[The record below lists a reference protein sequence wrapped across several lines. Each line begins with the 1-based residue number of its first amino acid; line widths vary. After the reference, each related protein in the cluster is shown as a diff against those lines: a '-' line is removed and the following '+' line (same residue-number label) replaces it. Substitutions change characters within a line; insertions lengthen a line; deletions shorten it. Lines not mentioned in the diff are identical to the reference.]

1 MRQYTAIII
10 LIFFSLSVYKGIC
23 NKNTPVKKSS
33 LDVPVKVYKN
43 SRIIR
48 VTNLN
53 SEGPGSFR
61 EAIEASGPRVI
72 VFEVGGVID
81 LDKKTV
87 AVKEPFVTIAG
98 QTAPSPGI
106 TFIKAGIRIVTHD
119 VFIQHIRVRPGD
131 AGEPKK
137 SGWEPD
143 GISTSGGECYN
154 IVVDHCSVTWAVD
167 ENLSASGARTE
178 GPDKTSHKVTFSN
191 CIIAEG
197 LDNSSHA
204 KGRHSK
210 GSLIHDFC
218 REISIIGNLY
228 AHNSRRNPYFKAHTT
243 GAVINNLIYN
253 PRSCAIQMDY
263 PESEW
268 KEAAI
273 KPENGRISVVGNV
286 LYYGV
291 NTRENL
297 ALVGRKGDAFMHD
310 NLSYKM
316 NGSPAP
322 LVSGKINILPEKPF
336 WPNNIKALPA
346 SQVVDYVTKNAGA
359 RPKDR
364 DETDKRIIHDFL
376 NKEGK
381 IIDSQVEVEGYP
393 KAKMTHRSLIIPVSK
408 LEVWLNKFTDEV
420 Q

>member
-1 MRQYTAIII
+1 MVIMKLYYLTIITLLTI
-10 LIFFSLSVYKGIC
+10 TVSCG
-23 NKNTPVKKSS
+23 KN
-33 LDVPVKVYKN
+33 LNIPVKVYPN
-43 SRIIR
+43 SKVIR

-53 SEGPGSFR
+53 ADGPGSFK
-61 EAIEASGPRVI
+61 EAIETAGPRLI

-81 LDKKTV
+81 LNKSSISI
-87 AVKEPFVTIAG
+87 KEPFATVAG

-106 TFIKAGIRIVTHD
+106 TLIKGGISIYTHD
-119 VFIQHIRVRPGD
+119 IFIQHIRIRPGD

-154 IVVDHCSVTWAVD
+154 IVVDHCSITWAVD
-167 ENLSASGARTE
+167 ENLSASGTRTE

-197 LDNSSHA
+197 LNDSSHA
-204 KGRHSK
+204 KGKHSK

-243 GAVINNLIYN
+243 GAIINNLIYN
-253 PRSCAIQMDY
+253 PRSAAIQMDF

-268 KEAAI
+268 KGTSV
-273 KPENGRISVVGNV
+273 KPGNGKLSIVGNV
-286 LYYGV
+286 LYHGV
-291 NTRENL
+291 DSRENVPL
-297 ALVGRKGDAFMHD
+297 IGRKGDAYMED
-310 NLSYKM
+310 NLSYFIDS
-316 NGSPAP
+316 SPAP
-322 LVSGKINILPEKPF
+322 LVAGKINELKEKPY
-336 WPNNIKALPA
+336 WPKNISPIPA
-346 SQVVDYVTKNAGA
+346 SDVVDYVTKNVGA
-359 RPKDR
+359 RPKER
-364 DETDKRIIHDFL
+364 DSIDKRIIKDFL

-381 IIDSQVEVEGYP
+381 IIDSQDEVGGYP
-393 KAKMTHRSLIIPVSK
+393 LVKETRHNLKIPK
-408 LEVWLNKFTDEV
+408 KNLQRWLNKLANKV

>member
-1 MRQYTAIII
+1 MPLKESKLNIPAKI
-10 LIFFSLSVYKGIC
+10 
-23 NKNTPVKKSS
+23 
-33 LDVPVKVYKN
+33 YKN
-43 SRIIR
+43 SRVIR

-53 SEGPGSFR
+53 SKGPGSFR

-81 LDKKTV
+81 LNKSSIDIR
-87 AVKEPFVTIAG
+87 EPFVTIAG

-106 TFIKAGIRIVTHD
+106 TFIKGGFRILTHD

-131 AGEPKK
+131 AGEPKR

-143 GISTSGGECYN
+143 GITTSGGECYN
-154 IVVDHCSVTWAVD
+154 IVVDHCSLTWAVD
-167 ENLSASGARTE
+167 ENLSASGTRTE

-197 LDNSSHA
+197 LNDSSHA

-253 PRSCAIQMDY
+253 PQSCAIQMDY

-268 KEAAI
+268 KEAEI

-310 NLSYKM
+310 NLSFKM
-316 NGSPAP
+316 DGSPAS
-322 LVSGKINILPEKPF
+322 LISGEINILKEKPF
-336 WPNNIKALPA
+336 WPEFIDALPA
-346 SQVVDYVTKNAGA
+346 SEVVDYVTKNAGA

-364 DETDKRIIHDFL
+364 DKTDKRIIKDFL
-376 NKEGK
+376 NKKGK
-381 IIDSQVEVEGYP
+381 IIDSQDEVGGYP
-393 KAKMTHRSLIIPVSK
+393 EARMTHRSLEIPINN
-408 LEVWLNKFTDEV
+408 LEDWLNKFTDEV

>member
-1 MRQYTAIII
+1 MLKYLKFTALLFFQII
-10 LIFFSLSVYKGIC
+10 LLNGLFNSNLQAKEKRLNI
-23 NKNTPVKKSS
+23 
-33 LDVPVKVYKN
+33 PVKVYEN
-43 SRIIR
+43 SRVIR

-61 EAIEASGPRVI
+61 EAVEATGPRVI
-72 VFEVGGVID
+72 VFEAGGVID
-81 LDKKTV
+81 LNKSSV
-87 AVKEPFVTIAG
+87 NIREPFVTIAG

-106 TFIKAGIRIVTHD
+106 TFIKGGIRILTHD

-131 AGEPKK
+131 AGEPKR

-197 LDNSSHA
+197 LDDSSHA
-204 KGRHSK
+204 KGKHSK

-228 AHNSRRNPYFKAHTT
+228 AHNSQRNPYFKAHTT

-253 PRSCAIQMDY
+253 PRSSAIKMDY

-286 LYYGV
+286 LHHGV
-291 NTRENL
+291 NTRDNV
-297 ALVGRKGDAFMHD
+297 ALIGRKGDVYVHD
-310 NLSYKM
+310 NLSFYM
-316 NGSPAP
+316 DGSPAP
-322 LVSGKINILPEKPF
+322 LMSGDIEILSEKPF
-336 WPNNIKALPA
+336 WPENIRPIPA
-346 SQVVDYVTKNAGA
+346 SEVVDYVTTNAGA

-364 DETDKRIIHDFL
+364 DKTDKRIIKDFQ
-376 NKEGK
+376 KREGK
-381 IIDSQVEVEGYP
+381 IIDSQDEVGGYLEV
-393 KAKMTHRSLIIPVSK
+393 KMKRRNLQIPVGN
-408 LEVWLNKFTDEV
+408 LEAWLNKLTDEV